1 MSDKMVN
8 TDLTDL
14 QTLLE
19 RYIKAGRI
27 SFSLLTW
34 DNKSEAK
41 ENELIIKYDNE
52 NAFLYIKN
60 ADGKIVSVNTETDL
74 SYQEFLAKFMEVSS
88 AKEKAPFDPQLWF
101 KINEDASMFSGYSQ
115 ENISYFYNYIENNL
129 TSLKPYIINTT
140 ADGENH
146 EMLPFM
152 STRTVYYDLGKII
165 KDGNIVNVEDTI
177 SAIMNLVNNIKSEIT
192 DMLNIN
198 IRNYDD
204 TLNEF
209 QSHIDRQNEEISVL
223 HSAVSTV
230 DKKYTDLTAKVKEIS
245 DKMDLKI
252 RSKKFTLSG
261 DSNRI
266 VPVIIWIGGGGE
278 DLPTEFLNSSD
289 TSARNPQELF
299 LGGAFITYTDP
310 NRNVILQLGSG
321 METNEAANI
330 HGGTEFTVTQNG
342 NTDAQG
348 VIYGQGVIHGVQK
361 KHAGHWLVWLLAGKT
376 YYLWSKYVDYI
387 WPAVDKE
394 YLGTNTSL
402 YNWSNLTIPQAYKLD
417 YPYYDYY
424 GGKYPQQV
432 FYDRRNAVY
441 SFHYTDV
448 LNITHQLTLGSRYV
462 LSIVQ

>member
-34 DNKSEAK
+34 DEKSEAK

-74 SYQEFLAKFMEVSS
+74 SYQEFLAKFMEVS
-88 AKEKAPFDPQLWF
+88 ATKEKAPFDPQLWF
-101 KINEDASMFSGYSQ
+101 KINEDSSMFSGYSQ
-115 ENISYFYNYIENNL
+115 ENISYFYNYVENNL

-140 ADGENH
+140 ADGETH

-152 STRTVYYDLGKII
+152 STRTTYYDLGKII

-209 QSHIDRQNEEISVL
+209 QSHIDRQDEEISVL

-252 RSKKFTLSG
+252 RSKKFTILG
-261 DSNRI
+261 DGNTI
-266 VPVIIWIGGGGE
+266 VPVIFQMRDGE
-278 DLPTEFLNSSD
+278 DLPTKVSD
-289 TSARNPQELF
+289 KDSGWASGSKMAF
-299 LGGAFITYTDP
+299 MGGMFITYSDS
-310 NRNVILQLGSG
+310 NRNVILQLGSN
-321 METNEAANI
+321 METNFTAHVHN
-330 HGGTEFTVTQNG
+330 GNEFTITQNCNG
-342 NTDAQG
+342 N
-348 VIYGQGVIHGVQK
+348 GQGVVHGVYK
-361 KHAGHWLVWLLAGKT
+361 FNGESGTWVVWLLTNKT
-376 YYLWSKYVDYI
+376 YYLWSKYVDEAMVYTDSGYNGTGVSGVY
-387 WPAVDKE
+387 AVCSQYGIKT
-394 YLGTNTSL
+394 YKYNTTN
-402 YNWSNLTIPQAYKLD
+402 D
-417 YPYYDYY
+417 YP
-424 GGKYPQQV
+424 QRV
-432 FYDRRNAVY
+432 FYDRRNSTY
-441 SFHYTDV
+441 SFHYTDT

-462 LSIVQ
+462 LSIY

>member
-60 ADGKIVSVNTETDL
+60 ADGKICAVNTETDL
-74 SYQEFLAKFMEVSS
+74 SYQEFLAKFMEVS
-88 AKEKAPFDPQLWF
+88 ATKEKAPFDPQLWF

-140 ADGENH
+140 ADGETH

-177 SAIMNLVNNIKSEIT
+177 SAIMNLANNIKSEIT

-198 IRNYDD
+198 IRNYGD

-209 QSHIDRQNEEISVL
+209 QAHIDRQDEEISVL

-252 RSKKFTLSG
+252 RSRKFTVGGTTSQ
-261 DSNRI
+261 I
-266 VPVIIWIGGGGE
+266 IPVTFTMTGGGE
-278 DLPTEFLNSSD
+278 DLPND
-289 TSARNPQELF
+289 VA
-299 LGGAFITYTDP
+299 GGKWAAGAKEAFMGGMFITYNDA
-310 NRNVILQLGSG
+310 NRNVIIQLGSN
-321 METNEAANI
+321 MEANVAA
-330 HGGTEFTVTQNG
+330 GLSSGTEFTVTQSQAVG
-342 NTDAQG
+342 GTRTDGKVSG
-348 VIYGQGVIHGVQK
+348 VGTV
-361 KHAGHWLVWLLAGKT
+361 HAIERVSAGKWCVWLTGGRS
-376 YYLWSKYVDYI
+376 YYLWSKYVDDI
-387 WPAVDKE
+387 TINAKATTKE
-394 YLGTNTSL
+394 
-402 YNWSNLTIPQAYKLD
+402 
-417 YPYYDYY
+417 
-424 GGKYPQQV
+424 GKYTVQKYGTKIHQAL
-432 FYDRRNAVY
+432 YDRLNKEF